1 MHPTLTIVTA
11 AGLFGLSA
19 GPASAELIEF
29 TFEGELD
36 LVEGTPPPPWEGT
49 EVGSTFSMRYV
60 FDSEA
65 EDHFGDPSTGLYD
78 IEAIWMGLD
87 GIELPAIGNF
97 IEVNLADF
105 PPFHMYFVSFTGL
118 PQGGNGNIALFG
130 HDVFETDALPTDL
143 DLADFDWSRRLEW
156 LGIGWEL
163 RGDVLSFERRIVP
176 TPSTLL
182 VVLLLGGR
190 SGRRRRRAGVTHRG
204 PGVSRNPC

>member
-1 MHPTLTIVTA
+1 MARAHA
-11 AGLFGLSA
+11 AIMILGAMMMLAPSA
-19 GPASAELIEF
+19 TAELIEF

-65 EDHFGDPSTGLYD
+65 PDLVGSPSRGVYEM
-78 IEAIWMGLD
+78 EAIWMGLD

-105 PPFHMYFVSFTGL
+105 PPFHLYEVSFTGI
-118 PQGGNGNIALFG
+118 GENGNGNIKLFG
-130 HDVFETDALPTDL
+130 FDVFETDALPTDL

-156 LGIGWEL
+156 LGIDWEL

-176 TPSTLL
+176 VPSTL
-182 VVLLLGGR
+182 VV
-190 SGRRRRRAGVTHRG
+190 
-204 PGVSRNPC
+204 VS

>member
-1 MHPTLTIVTA
+1 MKHVQTRVAVLAA
-11 AGLFGLSA
+11 AGLLGLAA

-36 LVEGTPPPPWEGT
+36 LVEGTPPAPWEGT

-65 EDHFGDPSTGLYD
+65 PDLVGSPSRGVYEM
-78 IEAIWMGLD
+78 EAIWMGLD

-105 PPFHMYFVSFTGL
+105 PPFHMYFVSFTGI
-118 PQGGNGNIALFG
+118 GENGNGNIAMFG
-130 HDVFETDALPTDL
+130 FDVFETDALPTNL

-156 LGIGWEL
+156 IGIDWEL

-176 TPSTLL
+176 TPSTLF

-190 SGRRRRRAGVTHRG
+190 SGRRRR
-204 PGVSRNPC
+204 PGATASDRRESAV